1 MQTETASVH
10 VPCAIA
16 VGIAN
21 DDRIRIITAVRHVES
36 DVGHACDA
44 VDVQQL
50 ALQPAGQQCCTAHTR
65 GNSRLF
71 VVSPGLAAY
80 SADVY
85 DHRISYTLE

>member
-1 MQTETASVH
+1 MQTETAFVH

-50 ALQPAGQQCCTAHTR
+50 ALQPCTAT
-65 GNSRLF
+65 GISTAWKSTS
-71 VVSPGLAAY
+71 VCVSCQQ
-80 SADVY
+80 
-85 DHRISYTLE
+85 T